1 MNNFIEQ
8 LNNFIEQLI
17 LKKSQI
23 LSLLIEHIELTIV
36 AVLIAVVIGVPLGI
50 MITRNKK
57 VASGVIG
64 IANLTQAIPS
74 LAILGFLI
82 PVIGIG
88 SAPSITM
95 VVLYSMLP
103 IIKNTYTG
111 ITNINPDMLEAA
123 KGLGMTNGQTL
134 RLIKIPLAMPVIMA
148 GVRMAAVTAVGL
160 MTIAAFVGAG
170 GLGYLVFSG
179 IQTVDNNLILF
190 GAIPAA
196 ILALLIDFITGKIEN
211 ATMPNGIKKADG
223 TMKVRRNK
231 MSNGKRRLVIAT
243 TSLAVIVCL
252 GAAIIPKAL
261 SKNDKT
267 IVVASKNYTEQ
278 LILGNILSEIIK
290 DKTDLKVEEKFN
302 LGGSQVTFNAIK
314 SGAVDLYAEYL
325 GTAYVSILN
334 APDAN
339 SNREEVYN
347 IVKDRFKND
356 YNLEVLNP
364 LGFNN
369 TYAMGVTKETA
380 EKYNLKT
387 VSDLAKVAN
396 ELVIGPTIEFP
407 NRDDGLIGLEKEYN
421 MKFKDVKAVDG
432 GLRYTALVNNETQVT
447 DVFTTDG
454 LINKFNLV
462 VLEDDKNFFPPYD
475 AVTVVREET
484 LEEYPELREVIGL
497 LDGKLT
503 EEKMR
508 KLNYEVD
515 VNKRDVKTVALEFLE
530 SEGLIGNK

>member
-8 LNNFIEQLI
+8 LMI
-17 LKKSQI
+17 KKSEI
-23 LSLLIEHIELTIV
+23 LSLLLEHIQLTVI
-36 AVLIAVVIGVPLGI
+36 AVLISVVIGVPLGI
-50 MITRNKK
+50 IITRNKK
-57 VASGVIG
+57 LANGVIG
-64 IANLTQAIPS
+64 FANLTQAIPS

-82 PVIGIG
+82 PFIGIG
-88 SAPSITM
+88 SGPAITM

-123 KGLGMTNGQTL
+123 KGLGMTNRQTL

-160 MTIAAFVGAG
+160 MTTAAFVGAG
-170 GLGYLVFSG
+170 GLGYLVYSG

-196 ILALLIDFITGKIEN
+196 ILALLIDFITGKIED

-223 TMKVRRNK
+223 TMKVKRNK
-231 MSNGKRRLVIAT
+231 KSNKRHKLVVAAI
-243 TSLAVIVCL
+243 SIAVIVCL
-252 GAAIIPKAL
+252 GLLIIPKAL
-261 SKNDKT
+261 SKNDRK

-278 LILGNILSEIIK
+278 LILGNVLSEVIK
-290 DKTDLKVEEKFN
+290 NNTDLKVVEKFN
-302 LGGSQVTFNAIK
+302 LGGSQVTFNAIR

-325 GTAYVSILN
+325 GTGYVSILN
-334 APDAN
+334 ITEPN
-339 SNREEVYN
+339 SNKEEVYSV
-347 IVKDRFKND
+347 VKERFHDD

-369 TYAMGVTKETA
+369 TYAMAVTQETA

-387 VSDLAKVAN
+387 VSDLAKVSDQ
-396 ELVIGPTIEFP
+396 LIIGPTIEFP
-407 NRDDGLIGLEKEYN
+407 NRDDGLIGLEKAYN
-421 MKFKDVKAVDG
+421 MTFKDVKPVDG
-432 GLRYTALVNNETQVT
+432 GLRYTALVNNETQVI
-447 DVFTTDG
+447 DAFTTDG
-454 LINKFNLV
+454 LIDKFNLV

-475 AVTVVREET
+475 AVTVVREDT
-484 LEEYPELREVIGL
+484 LEKYPELREVIGK
-497 LDGKLT
+497 LDGRLT

-508 KLNYEVD
+508 KMNYEVD
-515 VNKRDVKTVALEFLE
+515 INKRDVKSVVKEFLTE
-530 SEGLIGNK
+530 EGLIK

>member
-8 LNNFIEQLI
+8 LTGR
-17 LKKSQI
+17 KSEI
-23 LSLLIEHIELTIV
+23 LSLVVEHIELTIV

-57 VASGVIG
+57 LANGVIG
-64 IANLTQAIPS
+64 VANLTQAIPS

-82 PVIGIG
+82 PVLGIG
-88 SAPSITM
+88 SGPAITM

-123 KGLGMTNGQTL
+123 KGLGMTSGQTL

-148 GVRMAAVTAVGL
+148 GIRMAAVTAVGL
-160 MTIAAFVGAG
+160 MTTAAFVGAG

-223 TMKVRRNK
+223 TMKVRRSK
-231 MSNGKRRLVIAT
+231 MSKVKKRVVITA

-252 GAAIIPKAL
+252 GVVIIPKAL

-278 LILGNILSEIIK
+278 LILGNILSELIK
-290 DKTDLKVEEKFN
+290 GNTDFNVDERLN

-314 SGAVDLYAEYL
+314 SGAVDLYVEYL
-325 GTAYVSILN
+325 GTGYISILN
-334 APDAN
+334 MTEPN

-356 YNLEVLNP
+356 YSLELLNP
-364 LGFNN
+364 LGFSN
-369 TYAMGVTKETA
+369 TYAMAVTQETA

-396 ELVIGPTIEFP
+396 ELIIGPTIEFP

-421 MKFKDVKAVDG
+421 MKFKDIKALDG
-432 GLRYTALVNNETQVT
+432 SLRYTALVNNETQVT
-447 DVFTTDG
+447 DAFTTDG
-454 LINKFNLV
+454 LIDKFNLAL
-462 VLEDDKNFFPPYD
+462 LEDDRNFFPPYD
-475 AVTVVREET
+475 AVTVVREDT
-484 LEEYPELREVIGL
+484 LEKYPELREVIGM

-515 VNKRDVKTVALEFLE
+515 INRRDVKAVAIEFLE
-530 SEGLIGNK
+530 SEGLINN

>member
-8 LNNFIEQLI
+8 LTA
-17 LKKSQI
+17 KKSEI
-23 LSLLIEHIELTIV
+23 LSLLVEHIELTIV

-50 MITRNKK
+50 IITRNKK
-57 VASGVIG
+57 LANGVIG
-64 IANLTQAIPS
+64 VANLTQAIPS

-88 SAPSITM
+88 SGPAITM

-123 KGLGMTNGQTL
+123 KGLGMTSGQTL
-134 RLIKIPLAMPVIMA
+134 RIIKIPLAMPVIMA
-148 GVRMAAVTAVGL
+148 GIRMAAVTAVGL
-160 MTIAAFVGAG
+160 MTTAAFVGAG

-196 ILALLIDFITGKIEN
+196 VLALVIDFITGKIEDT
-211 ATMPNGIKKADG
+211 TMPNGIKKADG

-231 MSNGKRRLVIAT
+231 MSKVKRRVVVTA

-252 GAAIIPKAL
+252 GLVIIPKAL

-278 LILGNILSEIIK
+278 LILGNILSEFIK
-290 DKTDLKVEEKFN
+290 ANTDFNVEEKFN
-302 LGGSQVTFNAIK
+302 LGGSQVTFNAIE
-314 SGAVDLYAEYL
+314 SGAVDLYVEYL
-325 GTAYVSILN
+325 GTGYISILN
-334 APDAN
+334 MTEPN

-356 YNLEVLNP
+356 YSLEVLNP

-369 TYAMGVTKETA
+369 TYAMAVTQETA
-380 EKYNLKT
+380 EKYNLET

-396 ELVIGPTIEFP
+396 ELIIGPTIEFP
-407 NRDDGLIGLEKEYN
+407 NREDGLIGLEKEYN
-421 MKFKDVKAVDG
+421 MKFKSVKAVDG
-432 GLRYTALVNNETQVT
+432 GLRYTALVNNETQVI
-447 DVFTTDG
+447 DAFTTDG
-454 LINKFNLV
+454 LIDKFNLV
-462 VLEDDKNFFPPYD
+462 ILEDDKNFFPPYD
-475 AVTVVREET
+475 AVTVVREDT
-484 LEEYPELREVIGL
+484 LEKYPELREVIGR

-515 VNKRDVKTVALEFLE
+515 VNKRDVKTVAKEFLE
-530 SEGLIGNK
+530 SEGLIEN

>member
-8 LNNFIEQLI
+8 LII
-17 LKKSQI
+17 KKSQI
-23 LSLLIEHIELTIV
+23 LSLLFEHLQLTII

-50 MITRNKK
+50 IITRNKRL
-57 VASGVIG
+57 ASGVIG
-64 IANLTQAIPS
+64 FANLTQAVPS

-82 PVIGIG
+82 PIIGIG
-88 SAPSITM
+88 SGPAITM

-111 ITNINPDMLEAA
+111 ITNINPDMLEAS

-148 GVRMAAVTAVGL
+148 GIRMAAVTAVGL

-196 ILALLIDFITGKIEN
+196 ILALLIDWITGKIEN

-223 TMKVRRNK
+223 TMKVRRGK
-231 MSNGKRRLVIAT
+231 MSKKRKKLVVSITSIAVIA
-243 TSLAVIVCL
+243 CL
-252 GAAIIPKAL
+252 GLLIVPKAL
-261 SKNDKT
+261 SKNDRK

-278 LILGNILSEIIK
+278 LILGNILSEVIK
-290 DKTDLKVEEKFN
+290 NNTDLKVEEKFN
-302 LGGSQVTFNAIK
+302 LGGSQVTFKALK
-314 SGAVDLYAEYL
+314 KGSVDLYAEYL
-325 GTAYVSILN
+325 GTGYISVLKMTE
-334 APDAN
+334 AN

-347 IVKDRFKND
+347 IVKDRFKSD

-369 TYAMGVTKETA
+369 TYAMAVTQETA
-380 EKYNLKT
+380 QKYNLKT
-387 VSDLAKVAN
+387 VSDLAGVSN
-396 ELVIGPTIEFP
+396 QLTIGPTIEFP
-407 NRDDGLIGLEKEYN
+407 NREDGLIGLEKAYN
-421 MKFKDVKAVDG
+421 MKFKAVKPVDG
-432 GLRYTALVNNETQVT
+432 GLRYTAVANNETQVI
-447 DVFTTDG
+447 DAFTTDG
-454 LINKFNLV
+454 LIDKFNLV
-462 VLEDDKNFFPPYD
+462 VLEDDKSFFPPYD
-475 AVTVVREET
+475 AVTVIREDT
-484 LEEYPELREVIGL
+484 LEKYPELREVIGV

-515 VNKRDVKTVALEFLE
+515 INKRDVKSVAIEFLE
-530 SEGLIGNK
+530 SEGLIKNK